1 MRRAIPPGP
10 TAAVRVRTAAAAA
23 ALLTLASCSYAPA
36 VAHHRF
42 ANAMPEPGGH
52 RLAVIVLT
60 RESRESTGFLARFP
74 DGGRAKILAERMKL
88 WLCDA
93 DRGTAAELATL
104 PRPADVRSG
113 FTAWIV
119 GWDPPGES
127 AGVYVE
133 VSGRRGATS
142 DTPLLRWLLRVGVD
156 PVPGRSEALA
166 FLPNEAVRPPGP
178 GPLRGGRQLQLSL
191 GADSIAVRADTRPDF
206 APMFRLDPASGGLAL
221 LPGAAPLGAPESRRT
236 ALRRG
241 SADSVGPSLLRPR
254 ARPPSGPRAAPA
266 IWCDSVQLF
275 LRQFAAAPIRRGDE
289 FYEDPLAVRP
299 HPACSIQLDE
309 PWSGVDPSR
318 TPWDALGEWLLG
330 HEFTRDIRYDAD
342 GPDGSAA
349 LYRRGDRFC
358 AYAATWRTDRPAAGK
373 RSGGPEEEPPTR
385 YRLTVWSG
393 VVR

>member
-1 MRRAIPPGP
+1 MGRVIPPGP
-10 TAAVRVRTAAAAA
+10 AAIAGVRAAAGA
-23 ALLTLASCSYAPA
+23 ALLTLASCSYGPV

-60 RESRESTGFLARFP
+60 TESREPKGFLAQFP
-74 DGGRAKILAERMKL
+74 DGGRAKILSERMKL

-93 DRGTAAELATL
+93 DRGTAARLATL
-104 PRPADVRSG
+104 PRPADVQSG

-142 DTPLLRWLLRVGVD
+142 DTPLLHWLLRVGVD
-156 PVPGRSEALA
+156 PVPGRSEALT
-166 FLPNEAVRPPGP
+166 FLPNEAARPPGP
-178 GPLRGGRQLQLSL
+178 GPLRGGRELQVSH

-206 APMFRLDPASGGLAL
+206 APMFRLDPGSGGIVL
-221 LPGAAPLGAPESRRT
+221 LPGAAPLGAPESQRAAR
-236 ALRRG
+236 RRG
-241 SADSVGPSLLRPR
+241 AADSSELSLFRPR

-275 LRQFAAAPIRRGDE
+275 LRQFAASPIRRGDE
-289 FYEDPLAVRP
+289 VYVDPLAVRP
-299 HPACSIQLDE
+299 LPACSIQLDE
-309 PWSGVDPSR
+309 SWSSVNPSH

-349 LYRRGDRFC
+349 LFRRGDRFC
-358 AYAATWRTDRPAAGK
+358 AYAATWRMERPAAGK
-373 RSGGPEEEPPTR
+373 RSGGPDEEPPTR
-385 YRLTVWSG
+385 YRFTVWSG
-393 VVR
+393 VLR